1 MIYDSDTAE
10 TAIENEN
17 HDFIHESS
25 PALLGEIG
33 EFVATPYGTYGKGER
48 LLRGVIMFGTASPNG
63 KKKKSFVLD
72 DMTGSA
78 VIEME
83 TLEGMPEIPS
93 IVLVIG
99 TLERRDGINNVKAK
113 HVKQILTS
121 DAKIVGTWHTLKV
134 IESMHSDAKA
144 ASRASELLKKYP
156 FLSLMRRSQLTSNQV
171 SLRHVLF
178 AVNNIQFNASA
189 PLEKKEAE

>member
-1 MIYDSDTAE
+1 MIFDSDTAD
-10 TAIENEN
+10 TENETE
-17 HDFIHESS
+17 FS

-48 LLRGVIMFGTASPNG
+48 LLRGVILFGTASPNG

-83 TLEGMPEIPS
+83 TQEEMPKIPS
-93 IVLVIG
+93 TVLVIG

-113 HVKQILTS
+113 HAKQIPTS

-144 ASRASELLKKYP
+144 ASRASEFLKKSS

-171 SLRHVLF
+171 SLRHVF
-178 AVNNIQFNASA
+178 YAMNNMQFNASA
-189 PLEKKEAE
+189 QMEKKMEAE

>member
-1 MIYDSDTAE
+1 MIYDTDTVDPATE
-10 TAIENEN
+10 TE
-17 HDFIHESS
+17 FS

-48 LLRGVIMFGTASPNG
+48 LLCGVILFGTASPNR

-72 DMTGSA
+72 DITGTI
-78 VIEME
+78 VIEMKTQE
-83 TLEGMPEIPS
+83 EMPEIPS
-93 IVLVIG
+93 MVLVIG

-113 HVKQILTS
+113 HAKQIPINDT
-121 DAKIVGTWHTLKV
+121 KIVGTWHTLKV
-134 IESMHSDAKA
+134 IESIHSDAKA
-144 ASRASELLKKYP
+144 ASRVSELLKKSS

-178 AVNNIQFNASA
+178 AMNNMQFNAA
-189 PLEKKEAE
+189 AQMEK

>member
-1 MIYDSDTAE
+1 MIFDTDTADTE
-10 TAIENEN
+10 TETE
-17 HDFIHESS
+17 FS

-72 DMTGSA
+72 DMTGTA

-83 TLEGMPEIPS
+83 THEEMPEIPS
-93 IVLVIG
+93 TVLVIG

-113 HVKQILTS
+113 HAKQIPIN

-144 ASRASELLKKYP
+144 ASRASELLKKSS

-178 AVNNIQFNASA
+178 AMNNIQFNAA
-189 PLEKKEAE
+189 AQIEKKEDG

>member
-1 MIYDSDTAE
+1 MRYNIDTAD
-10 TAIENEN
+10 TATENEN
-17 HDFIHESS
+17 EFS

-48 LLRGVIMFGTASPNG
+48 LLRSVILFGTASPNG

-72 DMTGSA
+72 DMTCTA
-78 VIEME
+78 VIEMDTHE
-83 TLEGMPEIPS
+83 EMPEIPS
-93 IVLVIG
+93 IVIVVG

-113 HVKQILTS
+113 HVKQIPTS

-134 IESMHSDAKA
+134 IESMHVDSKA
-144 ASRASELLKKYP
+144 ATRASELLKKHP
-156 FLSLMRRSQLTSNQV
+156 FLSLMRRSQLTSNQI

-178 AVNNIQFNASA
+178 AVNNMQFNAAA

>member
-1 MIYDSDTAE
+1 MIYDTD

-48 LLRGVIMFGTASPNG
+48 LLRSVLLFGTASPNG

-72 DMTGSA
+72 DMTGTA

-83 TLEGMPEIPS
+83 TQEEMPEIPS
-93 IVLVIG
+93 TVLVIG

-113 HVKQILTS
+113 HVKQIPINDT
-121 DAKIVGTWHTLKV
+121 KVVGTWHTLKV
-134 IESMHSDAKA
+134 IESMHSDTKTATKV
-144 ASRASELLKKYP
+144 SELLRKSS
-156 FLSLMRRSQLTSNQV
+156 FLSLIRRSQLTSNQV

-178 AVNNIQFNASA
+178 AMNDIQFNTAA
-189 PLEKKEAE
+189 QTEKKEEG

>member
-1 MIYDSDTAE
+1 MTYDTDTVDPA
-10 TAIENEN
+10 TENEY
-17 HDFIHESS
+17 S

-33 EFVATPYGTYGKGER
+33 EFIATPYGTYGKGER
-48 LLRGVIMFGTASPNG
+48 LLRGVILFGTASPNR

-72 DMTGSA
+72 DTTGTA

-83 TLEGMPEIPS
+83 TQEEMPEIPS
-93 IVLVIG
+93 TVLVIG

-113 HVKQILTS
+113 HTKQIPIN

-144 ASRASELLKKYP
+144 ASIASELLKRSSL
-156 FLSLMRRSQLTSNQV
+156 LSLMRRSQLTSNQI

-178 AVNNIQFNASA
+178 AMNNIQFNAMVQI
-189 PLEKKEAE
+189 EKKEEG